1 MAVGILKA
9 TKEALMQQKDP
20 VRGLVLSGG
29 GARGAYQVGVLSA
42 MADMLDRG
50 APNPFPIICGT
61 SAGAINASA
70 LAANAGNYRSAVRG
84 LERVWS
90 NITAEQVYR
99 TDLYACLRGI
109 LRWFFSGFTTG
120 RTPERSALLDNLPL
134 QRLLSLVVNFQRIQG
149 NLDQGHLRALAITA
163 SSYATGES
171 VSFFQG
177 KDDLAEWV
185 RARRK
190 GKRSTI
196 GVEHLL
202 ASAAIPILFPAGK
215 VDGGYYGDGAL
226 RQLAPL
232 SPALH
237 LGASRLLVIGVSGN
251 VSAGHQRVLS
261 GYPSMAQVLGH
272 VLNSVFVDTLEGDVE
287 RLERINNTV
296 RALGERARRKHGI
309 ALKEVDVLKIY
320 PSRPIDEIAA
330 EHIGELPKGLRF
342 FLRGSGATRSPGA
355 SAMSYLLF
363 EPGFTNA
370 LIEMGR
376 KDALAR
382 KEEILSFFSDEPL
395 YRPEPQSETEDE
407 A

>member
-1 MAVGILKA
+1 
-9 TKEALMQQKDP
+9 MQKQDP
-20 VRGLVLSGG
+20 VRGLILSGG
-29 GARGAYQVGVLSA
+29 GARGAYQVGVLA
-42 MADMLDRG
+42 AIAELLPRG
-50 APNPFPIICGT
+50 EPNPFPIICGT
-61 SAGAINASA
+61 SAGAINAAS
-70 LAANAGNYRSAVRG
+70 LAANAGNFRTAIRG
-84 LERVWS
+84 LERVWA

-99 TDLYACLRGI
+99 TDTYAL
-109 LRWFFSGFTTG
+109 LKAVVRWLFSGVTTG
-120 RTPERSALLDNLPL
+120 KTPERSALLDNMPL
-134 QRLLSLVVNFQRIQG
+134 QRLLTLVINFRRIRE

-163 SSYATGES
+163 SGYASGES

-177 KDDLAEWV
+177 DSELPEWV

-190 GKRSTI
+190 GKRSDI
-196 GVEHLL
+196 DVQHLL
-202 ASAAIPILFPAGK
+202 GSAAIPILFPASK
-215 VDGGYYGDGAL
+215 VDGAYYGDGAL

-251 VSAGHQRVLS
+251 MTAGHQRQLS

-287 RLERINNTV
+287 RLERINRTLS
-296 RALGERARRKHGI
+296 AMSERSRRKHGI
-309 ALKEVDVLKIY
+309 QLRQVDVLKIY

-330 EHIGELPKGLRF
+330 EHIKELPRALRF

-363 EPGFTNA
+363 EPGFTRS

-376 KDALAR
+376 KDAMAR
-382 KEEILSFFSDEPL
+382 KEEILAFFADQPL
-395 YRPEPQSETEDE
+395 SAAVSEDE
-407 A
+407 

>member
-1 MAVGILKA
+1 
-9 TKEALMQQKDP
+9 MQQKDP

-171 VSFFQG
+171 VSFF
-177 KDDLAEWV
+177 
-185 RARRK
+185 
-190 GKRSTI
+190 
-196 GVEHLL
+196 
-202 ASAAIPILFPAGK
+202 
-215 VDGGYYGDGAL
+215 
-226 RQLAPL
+226 
-232 SPALH
+232 
-237 LGASRLLVIGVSGN
+237 SG
-251 VSAGHQRVLS
+251 QR
-261 GYPSMAQVLGH
+261 
-272 VLNSVFVDTLEGDVE
+272 
-287 RLERINNTV
+287 
-296 RALGERARRKHGI
+296 
-309 ALKEVDVLKIY
+309 
-320 PSRPIDEIAA
+320 
-330 EHIGELPKGLRF
+330 
-342 FLRGSGATRSPGA
+342 
-355 SAMSYLLF
+355 
-363 EPGFTNA
+363 
-370 LIEMGR
+370 
-376 KDALAR
+376 
-382 KEEILSFFSDEPL
+382 
-395 YRPEPQSETEDE
+395 
-407 A
+407 

>member
-1 MAVGILKA
+1 MHK
-9 TKEALMQQKDP
+9 QDP
-20 VRGLVLSGG
+20 VRGLILSGG
-29 GARGAYQVGVLSA
+29 GARGAYQVGVLA
-42 MADMLDRG
+42 AIAEMVPRG

-61 SAGAINASA
+61 SAGAINAAA
-70 LAANAGNYRSAVRG
+70 LSANAGNYRAAVRG

-99 TDLYACLRGI
+99 TDLYACLRGVM
-109 LRWFFSGFTTG
+109 RWFFSGVGTG
-120 RTPERSALLDNLPL
+120 KTPERSSLLDNTPL
-134 QRLLSLVVNFQRIQG
+134 QRLLSLVINFRRIQES
-149 NLDQGHLRALAITA
+149 LDQGHLRALAITA
-163 SSYATGES
+163 SAYASGES

-177 KDDLAEWV
+177 ADELPEWI

-190 GKRSTI
+190 GKRSRI

-202 ASAAIPILFPAGK
+202 GSAAIPILFPASN
-215 VDGGYYGDGAL
+215 VDGAYYGDGAL

-237 LGASRLLVIGVSGN
+237 LGATRLLVIGVSGN
-251 VSAGHQRVLS
+251 VSAGHQRRLS

-287 RLERINNTV
+287 RLERINHTLS
-296 RALGERARRKHGI
+296 ALGERTRRKHGI
-309 ALKEVDVLKIY
+309 KLREVDVLKIY

-330 EHIGELPKGLRF
+330 EHIRELPRTLRF
-342 FLRGSGATRSPGA
+342 FLRSSGATRSPGA

-376 KDALAR
+376 KDAMAR
-382 KEEILSFFSDEPL
+382 KEEIMAFLNDQPLMEAASEEP
-395 YRPEPQSETEDE
+395 
-407 A
+407 